1 MRLLLIIFFLLFNNW
16 SLSKNL
22 LIEGNNRLSY
32 EDIKSLTSIDLSK
45 DNYVIGDINSII
57 LDLYNSDLISDVK
70 LSEDDKNY
78 IITIIEN
85 SIIENIFINGNV
97 FLKDDIFFDLIQ
109 SKKDKYLNKKYLN
122 KDIQLIR
129 NLYLSEG
136 FNNIST
142 TVSTEKYSKNKI
154 NLIFNI
160 SEGKRVEIN
169 KINLKG
175 NKTFSNK
182 FLLSKL
188 YSEEIKFFNIFSNG
202 SNVSSSIFI
211 NDINILENY
220 YKNKGFNNVKITY
233 QITEFNKDRYELNF
247 YIDENERITIDKIE
261 YDFESIENDELIL
274 IKKKFE
280 KEIKNNSYF
289 FDGPIINDLINQ
301 FNKYFL
307 SNNILINIK
316 YDLVQ
321 YENEII
327 LKFYETNE
335 DFYTINKININGNSI
350 TKDSVIRSKLNF
362 EPNDYFIET
371 FVSNDLENLSSFPYI
386 NSVKYDYININ
397 KNTDIDIYIDENKKT
412 GNLLAAGT
420 VSGDRGLG
428 VSFGANDKN
437 LFGSGNSLKSS
448 FSFDEESLLF
458 DLSYIQYPLSNP
470 NFFNRYSITNEE
482 LDFTPSFGYKLKEQ
496 SIGYGITYKQT
507 EDLSLSAGYKFSK
520 INGHSAKYNDSIVLD
535 NIGNFYD
542 SSLSFSLLQ
551 DTTNDFFFPSDGYK
565 TSLSLIVSPNNISD
579 NSYVS
584 SSFQGTFFN
593 EFKES
598 NNYLFLDS
606 NLSISESLD
615 GERLKSINTFS
626 LGGLNFKGFDYR
638 GIGQKN
644 SNGIYYGGKKM
655 FNASIGYGSSFIFD
669 EKDNIYFKL
678 FYTVGSLWDNDY
690 IDDPFKLRSSIGSS
704 IDFKTAVGP
713 ISLFYAIPINKS
725 HQDKERNFNFAI
737 GTSF

>member
-22 LIEGNNRLSY
+22 LIEGNNRLTY

-109 SKKDKYLNKKYLN
+109 SKKDKYLNKQNLN
-122 KDIQLIR
+122 KDLQLIR

-211 NDINILENY
+211 NDLNILENY
-220 YKNKGFNNVKITY
+220 YKNKGFNNVEITY

-247 YIDENERITIDKIE
+247 YIDENERISIDKIE
-261 YDFESIENDELIL
+261 YDFESVENDELIL
-274 IKKKFE
+274 IKSKFE
-280 KEIKNNSYF
+280 KEIKNNSDF

-321 YENEII
+321 YENEIV

-386 NSVKYDYININ
+386 NSGNYEYIKIN

-420 VSGDRGLG
+420 VSGDRGL
-428 VSFGANDKN
+428 VFNNDKN
-437 LFGSGNSLKSS
+437 LFGSGNFKIFLLWWGKSFVWFILYS
-448 FSFDEESLLF
+448 IPFIKP
-458 DLSYIQYPLSNP
+458 Y
-470 NFFNRYSITNEE
+470 FNRYSITNEE

-507 EDLSLSAGYKFSK
+507 EDLFYPLD
-520 INGHSAKYNDSIVLD
+520 INS
-535 NIGNFYD
+535 
-542 SSLSFSLLQ
+542 
-551 DTTNDFFFPSDGYK
+551 
-565 TSLSLIVSPNNISD
+565 
-579 NSYVS
+579 
-584 SSFQGTFFN
+584 
-593 EFKES
+593 
-598 NNYLFLDS
+598 
-606 NLSISESLD
+606 
-615 GERLKSINTFS
+615 LKSMDT
-626 LGGLNFKGFDYR
+626 L
-638 GIGQKN
+638 Q
-644 SNGIYYGGKKM
+644 
-655 FNASIGYGSSFIFD
+655 
-669 EKDNIYFKL
+669 NIMIALY
-678 FYTVGSLWDNDY
+678 
-690 IDDPFKLRSSIGSS
+690 
-704 IDFKTAVGP
+704 
-713 ISLFYAIPINKS
+713 
-725 HQDKERNFNFAI
+725 
-737 GTSF
+737 